1 MGGSYYEDG
10 CAEKFSIWVK
20 IWAGCTAF
28 VVAIVFSIEVSAI
41 FIENM
46 LDNII
51 LYFHQMANNF
61 IINYERIS
69 DTFNGLVISN
79 NQDIKTAS

>member
-51 LYFHQMANNF
+51 L
-61 IINYERIS
+61 
-69 DTFNGLVISN
+69 
-79 NQDIKTAS
+79 